1 MDREW
6 SLLHAFLDAF
16 FASVALSRHSMARL
30 VNENGGI
37 YGNDIKFREDDGL
50 ERKGVDVKG
59 GKSVFNALCL
69 DCPQKFRDK
78 DKYLMVSIDKKHAA
92 HCALNLELPRG
103 MA

>member
-1 MDREW
+1 MDREL
-6 SLLHAFLDAF
+6 SLLL
-16 FASVALSRHSMARL
+16 SALSRHSMARL
-30 VNENGGI
+30 VNENGGRKRHI

-78 DKYLMVSIDKKHAA
+78 DKYLMVSIDKKYPSKSAISNHV
-92 HCALNLELPRG
+92 
-103 MA
+103 

>member
-1 MDREW
+1 MDREL
-6 SLLHAFLDAF
+6 SLLL
-16 FASVALSRHSMARL
+16 SALSRHSMARL
-30 VNENGGI
+30 VNENWRD
-37 YGNDIKFREDDGL
+37 DIKFREDDGL

-78 DKYLMVSIDKKHAA
+78 DKYLMVSIDKKHAP

>member
-1 MDREW
+1 MAQ
-6 SLLHAFLDAF
+6 LLT
-16 FASVALSRHSMARL
+16 ALPSTA
-30 VNENGGI
+30 

-78 DKYLMVSIDKKHAA
+78 DKYLMVSIDK
-92 HCALNLELPRG
+92 NTLPHKLG
-103 MA
+103 TA